1 LSGCPTTDQIGFA
14 GKAGKK
20 AVREAAGLGVDVE
33 LSLAWLL
40 QPLTVETFINEIWGA
55 THHHVSR
62 NCPRYFDSLLDGS
75 ASVDELVGLFRP
87 DLSLVSL
94 VRENDKK
101 DPYVYRLAGGGF
113 DVAGVGK
120 DFADGYTIVL
130 DSVQRYVHAIA
141 SLMHSIEVDLNFA
154 AQANAYFTPP
164 DSQGFV
170 AHYDDHDALILQ
182 IRGSKIWHVYDGAD
196 VAPHQM
202 PRREPVAMATLPSPT
217 DVRLE
222 VGDVLYLPRGRV
234 HAAEATSE
242 LSVHLTVGLTAPTLL
257 TLVTRALNSLS
268 YSDDRVHT
276 QLPARYLNDP
286 DARVGLGVLVRDIA
300 RTLEQPSVIAEGLA
314 SLEDDLVKRGQSPPV
329 GQSISSAVRIDGH
342 TRMVKY
348 QPLYS
353 RVADTS
359 DGVALHF
366 AQLVINAPPD
376 HKDALQFLSKS
387 TGPFRICDLP
397 GLSAAQQAELARTLI
412 VNGFLV
418 RLPDD

>member
-1 LSGCPTTDQIGFA
+1 MRQRLS
-14 GKAGKK
+14 
-20 AVREAAGLGVDVE
+20 GVDVE
-33 LSLAWLL
+33 FSLAWLL
-40 QPLTVETFINEIWGA
+40 QPLTVETFLNEIWGA
-55 THHHVSR
+55 THYHVSR
-62 NCPRYFDSLLDGS
+62 NCPEYFDSLLDGS
-75 ASVDELVGLFRP
+75 ASVDELLGLFRP

-257 TLVTRALNSLS
+257 MLVTRALNSLS

-342 TRMVKY
+342 NRVVKY

-353 RVADTS
+353 RVADTP

-376 HKDALQFLSKS
+376 HKDALQFLSKRS
-387 TGPFRICDLP
+387 DPFRICDLP
-397 GLSAAQQAELARTLI
+397 GLSAAQQTELARTLI